1 MNSST
6 ILSLTDG
13 YGFNATVLSL
23 AVIACS
29 VMLLSQILGTLPDTK
44 EPRFISSRIPYIGH
58 TLGILQHK
66 MRYYT
71 ILRRVI
77 VFGLE

>member
-6 ILSLTDG
+6 ILSSTDG
-13 YGFNATVLSL
+13 YGSNATVLSL

-29 VMLLSQILGTLPDTK
+29 VMLLSQVLGTRPDTK
-44 EPRFISSRIPYIGH
+44 EPRFISSKIPYIGH

-71 ILRRVI
+71 ILRRVN
-77 VFGLE
+77 VFELE